1 MANLQDLYLLL
12 SQEPRISE
20 PATYEEFEERMQDP
34 EYNEHISKLAN
45 WAGYDVSTYEGVK
58 KKEDFMEESAQ
69 QLGQV
74 SEPQNP
80 ITGETQEV
88 STEDQVQ
95 SDLPDFLAVPKAMEM
110 PSAPTSVFGAAPKQ
124 DVVEEEV
131 DLNQNPDPNNPNNPY
146 DLGTFFHPAA
156 SAIQTGNKVR
166 KNFRDKYSL
175 NINSS
180 IDGAKDFIKEENT
193 MAKDM
198 GLPEDEV
205 SEDSMNVDASEDV
218 NMIDD
223 GGKRKRKKKKEE
235 NVDGQELPT
244 EGGVKEFENPLPGV
258 EIIGVYTTDQK
269 DKRGRKKYQYI
280 IQDKTTGAKGVGSKP
295 KLMEGVEND
304 AVWKYVINEKPD
316 TKFYDDDS
324 MWQDL
329 NQAVITVAD
338 YNGKLDSD
346 YSENLKQHRIKYADK
361 LGFKYNEE
369 TGDLETDPT
378 FQYESGANKGTNII
392 EIKGTKKEDKGKKSI
407 FGKALDWAKEAVG
420 DVKEYFG
427 EKKAINKIEKNL
439 SGANRRMQDNKL
451 IEDAANLLD
460 ETKYINNLDED
471 FSRNLNISQDSKNF
485 ITHSKIST
493 KDILLSTETDLI
505 NKVKNSGYLNTY
517 FKPQVTEVIE
527 GGVAN
532 AAVAGQEQIID
543 PLTDPER
550 YQERLNQ
557 LFDQE
562 AKRVARELKRDARY
576 VLADKYIQAQIEK
589 GVPEYKTEQR
599 DRLRQIYQSRLD
611 EANPFEY
618 EDIVSNDKREEIGW
632 TEAARKSNNYT
643 VNKGDADFAST
654 IYSNSYSDYI
664 NRPQAEA
671 FIAGENLAIN
681 GVESDGDSLRI
692 RAEYLTNRLNQEK
705 SKDGLADDKQIKNA
719 MSEINTVKVELS
731 DIEKKINSKNEKLSS
746 LIIEE
751 DGEKYYASEEA
762 QEEGE
767 KLVSEIEAL
776 TNEYNKVYER
786 IKEPNRLLSQYSS
799 YVNKTGGLYKELE
812 NINSRLNELSKD
824 SNIVRLQ
831 ELNSTLEQIDILD
844 WDKKNVQRIEDENG
858 NLNITQLKTKA
869 QNGELSNFEGYEI
882 LKNHEKKGYQDRAND
897 EDFWG
902 FVFDMPYKLM
912 QAGSA
917 SGGGL
922 LQTIKYAG
930 GFVETVVSY
939 PSQALG
945 YDVEENWINEDE
957 NVWTSADIEKEW
969 FKGTTE
975 YFSKEVVNPA
985 YEKYGAA
992 WWASTVIQ
1000 LTPDLLAAAGGTAG
1014 AVKIGLQSGVKAG
1027 VKYAATNAT
1036 TAYFATRLSGEYMK
1050 EAEEAGYS
1058 PMQAFAMGGSL
1069 GYVVSMMESLF
1080 PEIPTFQQITLKRMA
1095 RQIVSNGIRD
1105 GLTSAQIASKISAG
1119 FFEITGK
1126 SMANI
1131 LGHVAKEGV
1140 VEEGNQFI
1148 VEEGF
1153 MSAIGARELEIIDPK
1168 TGNFGRSLTQYF
1180 DNVAIGGLVGG
1191 LMSSGSTIKSIF
1203 NEKMSDLTRKQTFL
1217 AMGRDYDSILE
1228 NVLNS
1233 NKDFKETAAFK
1244 ELKNI
1249 KEEYDKL
1256 AASEVFEQYDDV
1268 AKGDI
1273 LDLSLKLQSLIE
1285 SQNALAKKGVSNVKI
1300 DSIISATQKQLN
1312 DVLEAADE
1320 RADQRSKVNEELNN
1334 LGVNLFFL
1342 NPDGSVRT
1350 VLFNSGVKKEEQEA
1364 RLPKA
1369 LEIINN
1375 NYKFNPQE
1383 DAVQESETGQ
1393 VPVQPEA
1400 AVGQQ
1405 VEKGVSQAE
1414 PQVTTEA
1421 VEEEV
1426 IIDKPAIT
1434 QNTTEEL
1441 NRVKSLDLS
1450 AEDGATFNI
1459 GGDKYEGVGLVIPVI
1474 SKNTTTEEITPE
1486 MIADFVEE
1494 HSSKIGDTDVVKFGI
1509 YKFPNSN
1516 KVSIDLNIVAPASSR
1531 EQAIEFARLADQES
1545 LFDLGT
1551 FENIKTGGTGLNP
1564 RQFNDAEFKE
1574 VARAMREGRLPN
1586 IEGFADNKSKVDNI
1600 DQITSRRERS
1610 STETETAPETAPQQ
1624 KVTFDQAVENANQAG
1639 FNMSDKTRSRELSDR
1654 STDPKKKRIVEQANN
1669 AARTLKS
1676 ILPDYDI
1683 IVFENEKE
1691 YDDYQRSINGTTGT
1705 SGSFTRSADGNKGVI
1720 AINLSNAN
1728 YRTVSHEMTHALLF
1742 KIFGE
1747 NPAVF
1752 EEFKK
1757 KISDLAK
1764 GELIKGVDK
1773 NGKSFTMSFDDFI
1786 SDLVSN
1792 KIYNDSERAE
1802 EYLSE
1807 LVGLITQLDMSSPT
1821 TKSIL
1826 KSIGDFIN
1834 KIISRYFGNRLK
1846 AIDNTSSPEEVMEF
1860 LQTFS
1865 ASVASG
1871 SKLRV
1876 TPVKEEVKNVDTNGE
1891 LKTKYA
1897 LGGDFE
1903 ATLMPESDLKKL
1915 EDDGYLIQNAKIEDL
1930 NGEVVISMFPDNK
1943 MVGDLSYG
1951 TYKKDTEVDG
1961 IKYKKGDKRIVL
1973 QGNGGLHFAL
1983 KYNEDGTFWASTPKL
1998 SKIFVNLVNKI
2009 FDKYPGKP
2017 VRVVVFKSTDLKV
2030 LSSRDGMAAAMDIL
2044 ELAVQDGDIPLS
2056 VFRNAL
2062 NTAVKEEKDNDGI
2075 KLFSGKLSA
2084 KELHSIIKDYFI
2096 SSNDETFKKRVD
2108 VGKKIIAEVFKSNE
2122 INFSSLSDKLNI
2134 PLNKSGKIT
2143 VDAATKRLGNVQEEG
2158 FMENVPSESAVAYIE
2173 IPSKL
2178 IVEDESNIP
2187 AKERKHIS
2195 YPGVMKTVDGQRV
2208 TVHML
2213 SERNNWR
2220 EILASVN
2227 DGDITTSEKLEDNVL
2242 LSDLEYGAN
2251 FAGARNIPYAPVRI
2265 NTSNKSK
2272 SKSQVIITPQEA
2284 LERYPELKNTK
2295 VVDSNGDPLLVYHG
2309 GPTFTEFK
2317 PSQTKED
2324 KGIYFTDNYDFALFF
2339 AHQHELVERD
2349 KRNDD
2354 YKDVPNELLETGEP
2368 FPEQYFK
2375 YAKVQ
2380 EAYLDIQNPTIVD
2393 SIDAKSIPDNYEK
2406 GKDGFIAK
2414 STGDFGY
2421 KGSQYV
2427 VFETKQIKNA
2437 LSSKSQAKSN
2447 TLIDQ
2452 AKLTGE
2458 MTEDDQGNYLFYH
2471 YSPNKISSI
2480 DPKYFGK
2487 NTSRTGRDER
2497 PGLNI
2502 SMYYTRPDVLDV
2514 SGKYG
2519 YVVRV
2524 PKDKV
2529 YPFNEDPLNLYDAAK
2544 AEFDKMYP
2552 GQTFDANKQA
2562 AFIAQEA
2569 AKIGYPMTVAKWGD
2583 NLRAETTEKMKGEF
2597 YMRPDKEYPS
2607 TVEFNPELEKFE
2619 ANEVLEQNKKSGTV
2633 TKSQAK
2639 RSDLSKDDS
2648 ILLDTAIE
2656 EAIGR
2661 IKSGS
2666 GLQFSLNNLI
2676 DQVRK
2681 IKSVRDKSSFR
2692 KKEIEQSVKEEVVKT
2707 ISREIA
2713 GDAKSYMD
2721 TQNLTKEKAIEMA
2734 LSNAI
2739 NAGIEFSTADE
2750 IKADVR
2756 KQLDNII
2763 KNTQKQE
2770 RANQPEITL
2779 TTTERDALNQQIKK
2793 MASDIKA
2800 VVSDMKKSFKEKM
2813 KGERDMRKMLSSWV
2827 KDYLKSSGIS
2837 DKLTP
2842 AQMRAIVNRALSLN
2856 LSMTDK
2862 QLSNFIEYV
2871 DKIVANQKMASQMDS
2886 LKKNRKEALKR
2897 KHNQYTQSVK
2907 KFLTIPLFGSDGEML
2922 LTPSEMSEYFDVVE
2936 MLNQNI
2942 PDHSMMD
2949 MALADKALENY
2960 IDIPEIVTQDDY
2972 LDKLNEIN
2980 DFDINSIEEYREF
2993 VKLVNSAVNIV
3004 NSLYNNG
3011 SIDEV
3016 ERAEMLDT
3024 LYSMEDG
3031 LRIYDENH
3039 QDQIDNLKREII
3051 SNLIQ
3056 KIPGVDVSGLIGDQK
3071 NLWGRF
3077 ETLMSVS
3084 KSEGLMKLDIKDLMK
3099 LEEAL
3104 DRMEYGFMP
3113 EADFRDIVN
3122 KAEVRYR
3129 QMGKAITN
3137 QLNGLY
3143 GKMKNIVTNLMKRRL
3158 FTEESFQWEKVLGIG
3173 QESSIYKYL
3182 IDPIDRGIR
3191 KMNTYVKNNIDKYY
3205 EEKKAIR
3212 KPKSGFF
3219 SFVPKKSIPNK
3230 PIKIFGRDILRYTA
3244 KVSYDTYY
3252 DTRVGVISHILDSGH
3267 KAVFFGQKSNDWLGK
3282 QLNDPVVRAAYGS
3295 DVYILDNIYEDL
3307 MSNPN
3312 FVTNGKLDYSK
3323 IYESYVNDPSSVFSN
3338 YENSVYELFRKNVQ
3352 KAGELIVN
3360 ANAIRGINGEL
3371 NPFHSPRKYVG
3382 DYKNAAE
3389 ADLLKGTF
3397 GKYGSIRS
3405 GSSYT
3410 RVLVDPNGPLN
3421 FNIDQI
3427 VAEQIT
3433 ESARDYYLNDAI
3445 SFTNAVIQNAKE
3457 NSTTPVE
3464 RSVLSAISNSNRKR
3478 VDFEIS
3484 RPEGE
3489 NILTR
3494 AYNNLASAFAKK
3506 VLLPPKRLVTELI
3519 TNVTSGA
3526 LRQKTLKGFNPLSM
3540 IEAKKIM
3547 EKFNSPVADM
3557 GWRFKT
3563 YASMGGSKLN
3573 RKSML
3578 GFIENITSSAL
3589 NIAGPTVFGEWMGN
3603 FERHFYQLSGE
3614 KYNQAKHLNSPEH
3627 QYFIEEA
3634 AAYANRQIGKIRGG
3648 SLKGQTRMKYKV
3660 LPEIFFVKDAVTGE
3674 LNERK
3679 GVVDPNSFLGPIVN
3693 FFNNFVYRDVT
3704 NFMYGTKE
3712 AAIGAVRLDS
3722 KKFADGLG
3730 SVFGS
3735 SYSLSIYPIL
3745 GYILNQL
3752 WNIRFGDDEE
3762 KEKAKVALSKFESK
3776 EGITSFASDIFVNL
3790 AMTLGTS
3797 KFGLTGRATAIGALQ
3812 AMRNS
3817 PNFDSKVI
3825 DDYLQTFYY
3834 VKGVDFNKSDA
3845 PDEMMA
3851 DLLGIISPPIS
3862 DFTREA
3868 VILTQDLISEPK
3880 YNRATIADVW
3890 EEGGK
3895 FFNDKDVVDYKKLLS
3910 GLVMLANVNLAMKG
3924 EALPMSRALLN
3935 VLKDSSEKEQDIVI
3949 MSSDDKYNLVAGVL
3963 DFEDGKGRLIVQGE
3977 NKDETELL
3985 SNAATESFI
3994 RLIEENKNEFKDLDE
4009 IRKNKDKYSKDA
4021 IREANVIAFSLIQD
4035 LAEMAK
4041 YEAKIKYNIASNEP
4055 KSSFREDMTDDEL
4068 NKALYKADSIYQD
4081 AESKNKFSENF
4092 KVEMM
4097 KREKAEF
4104 FANPPSTIVNG
4115 VDIKDIRE
4123 AYNNI
4128 PNTNIGL
4135 QRMVRDYFEDLFDY
4149 QQGYIMDQPD
4159 FAEYFS
4165 YNNRSKE
4172 ITD

>member
-58 KKEDFMEESAQ
+58 KKEDFMEESAP

-205 SEDSMNVDASEDV
+205 SEDSMSVDASEDV

-235 NVDGQELPT
+235 SVDGQELPT

-378 FQYESGANKGTNII
+378 FQYESGATKSTNII
-392 EIKGTKKEDKGKKSI
+392 EIKGTKKEDKGKKSM

-517 FKPQVTEVIE
+517 FKPQVTEVVE

-643 VNKGDADFAST
+643 INKGDADFAST

-719 MSEINTVKVELS
+719 MSEINTVKVELA

-751 DGEKYYASEEA
+751 DGQKYYASEED

-897 EDFWG
+897 EGFWD

-1000 LTPDLLAAAGGTAG
+1000 LTPDLLAAAGGGAG

-1058 PMQAFAMGGSL
+1058 PMQAFIMGGSL

-1334 LGVNLFFL
+1334 LGVNSFFL

-1610 STETETAPETAPQQ
+1610 STETETTPETSPQQ

-1654 STDPKKKRIVEQANN
+1654 STEPKKKRIVEQANN

-1773 NGKSFTMSFDDFI
+1773 NGKSFTMSFDDFV

-1834 KIISRYFGNRLK
+1834 KIISRYFGNKLK
-1846 AIDNTSSPEEVMEF
+1846 AIDNTSSPQEVMEF

-1903 ATLMPESDLKKL
+1903 ATFIPESDLKKL

-1930 NGEVVISMFPDNK
+1930 DGEVVISMFPDNK

-1983 KYNEDGTFWASTPKL
+1983 KYNEDGTFWSSTPKTA
-1998 SKIFVNLVNKI
+1998 KTFVNLVNKI

-2017 VRVVVFKSTDLKV
+2017 VKVVVFKSTDFKV
-2030 LSSRDGMAAAMDIL
+2030 LSSRDGMIAAMDIL

-2056 VFRNAL
+2056 VFRNSL
-2062 NTAVKEEKDNDGI
+2062 I
-2075 KLFSGKLSA
+2075 KSTQNAKNADLRNEGVRLFSGKLSS
-2084 KELHSIIKDYFI
+2084 KEIHTNIRDYFFNSNEATFAERIKIGKDII
-2096 SSNDETFKKRVD
+2096 S
-2108 VGKKIIAEVFKSNE
+2108 EVFNTKDKN
-2122 INFSSLSDKLNI
+2122 INHKNLSKKLNV
-2134 PLNKSGKIT
+2134 PLNKSGKINIKDIT
-2143 VDAATKRLGNVQEEG
+2143 PRLGNVQEEG
-2158 FMENVPSESAVAYIE
+2158 FMENVPAEAAVAYIE

-2178 IVEDESNIP
+2178 IVENESNLP
-2187 AKERKHIS
+2187 AKKRKHIS
-2195 YPGVMKTVDGQRV
+2195 YSGVMKTEDGQRV
-2208 TVHML
+2208 KVHML

-2227 DGDITTSEKLEDNVL
+2227 DGDITTSDKLEDNVL

-2272 SKSQVIITPQEA
+2272 TVT
-2284 LERYPELKNTK
+2284 
-2295 VVDSNGDPLLVYHG
+2295 
-2309 GPTFTEFK
+2309 
-2317 PSQTKED
+2317 
-2324 KGIYFTDNYDFALFF
+2324 
-2339 AHQHELVERD
+2339 
-2349 KRNDD
+2349 
-2354 YKDVPNELLETGEP
+2354 
-2368 FPEQYFK
+2368 
-2375 YAKVQ
+2375 
-2380 EAYLDIQNPTIVD
+2380 
-2393 SIDAKSIPDNYEK
+2393 
-2406 GKDGFIAK
+2406 
-2414 STGDFGY
+2414 
-2421 KGSQYV
+2421 
-2427 VFETKQIKNA
+2427 
-2437 LSSKSQAKSN
+2437 KSQAKSN

-2452 AKLTGE
+2452 AKLTSE

-2487 NTSRTGRDER
+2487 NTARTGRDER

-2552 GQTFDANKQA
+2552 GQAFDANKQA

-2569 AKIGYPMTVAKWGD
+2569 AKIGYPMTVAKWGN

-2597 YMRPDKEYPS
+2597 YMRPNKEYPS

-2619 ANEVLEQNKKSGTV
+2619 ANEVLEQNKKSGPV

-2656 EAIGR
+2656 EAIGK

-2666 GLQFSLNNLI
+2666 GLQFSLNNLV

-2681 IKSVRDKSSFR
+2681 LKSVRDKSSFR
-2692 KKEIEQSVKEEVVKT
+2692 KKEIEQSAKEEVVKT

-2721 TQNLTKEKAIEMA
+2721 TQNLTKEKAVEMA

-2770 RANQPEITL
+2770 RAGQPELTL

-2800 VVSDMKKSFKEKM
+2800 VVTDMKRSFKEKM
-2813 KGERDMRKMLSSWV
+2813 KSEREMRNMVSTWV
-2827 KDYLKSSGIS
+2827 KEYLKSSGMS

-2842 AQMRAIVNRALSLN
+2842 AQMRAIVNRALTLN
-2856 LSMTDK
+2856 TSMTDK
-2862 QLSNFIEYV
+2862 QLSNFMEYV

-2936 MLNQNI
+2936 MLNQNV

-2960 IDIPEIVTQDDY
+2960 IDIPEIVTQNDY
-2972 LDKLNEIN
+2972 LDKLDEIN

-3016 ERAEMLDT
+3016 KRAEMLDT
-3024 LYSMEDG
+3024 LYLMEDG
-3031 LRIYDENH
+3031 LRIYDQNH

-3051 SNLIQ
+3051 SNLSQ
-3056 KIPGVDVSGLIGDQK
+3056 KINNIDVSGFIGDQK
-3071 NLWGRF
+3071 NLWQRF

-3084 KSEGLMKLDIKDLMK
+3084 KSEGLMKLDIKDLIK
-3099 LEEAL
+3099 LEETL

-3113 EADFRDIVN
+3113 EADFREIVN

-3129 QMGKAITN
+3129 QMGKAITT
-3137 QLNGLY
+3137 QLKGLY

-3173 QESSIYKYL
+3173 QDSSIYKYL
-3182 IDPIDRGIR
+3182 IDPIDKGIR
-3191 KMNTYVKNNIDKYY
+3191 KMNTYTKNNIDKYY
-3205 EEKKAIR
+3205 QEKSSIR

-3219 SFVPKKSIPNK
+3219 SFIPKKSIPNK
-3230 PIKIFGRDILRYTA
+3230 PLKIFGRDILRYTA

-3252 DTRVGVISHILDSGH
+3252 DTRVGLISHILDSGH
-3267 KAVFFGQKSNDWLGK
+3267 KAVFFNQKSNDWLGK
-3282 QLNDPVVRAAYGS
+3282 QLNDPAVRAAYGS

-3312 FVTNGKLDYSK
+3312 FVTNGKLDYAK

-3352 KAGELIVN
+3352 QSGELIVN

-3433 ESARDYYLNDAI
+3433 EAARDYYLNDAI
-3445 SFTNAVIQNAKE
+3445 SYTNAVIQNAKE
-3457 NSTTPVE
+3457 NTTTPVE
-3464 RSVLSAISNSNRKR
+3464 RAVLSAISDANRKR

-3526 LRQKTLKGFNPLSM
+3526 LRQRTLKGFNPLSM

-3563 YASMGGSKLN
+3563 YASMGGSKLK

-3603 FERHFYQLSGE
+3603 FERHFYQLSGQ
-3614 KYNQAKHLNSPEH
+3614 KYNEAKHLNSPEY
-3627 QYFIEEA
+3627 QYFMEEA

-3660 LPEIFFVKDAVTGE
+3660 LPEIFFIKDAVTGE

-3752 WNIRFGDDEE
+3752 WNIKFGDDEE
-3762 KEKAKVALSKFESK
+3762 KEKAKIALSKFESK
-3776 EGITSFASDIFVNL
+3776 EGVTSFMSDIFVNL

-3797 KFGLTGRATAIGALQ
+3797 KFGLSGRATAIGALQ
-3812 AMRNS
+3812 YMRND
-3817 PNFDSKVI
+3817 PNFDREVI
-3825 DDYLQTFYY
+3825 DNYLKTFYY
-3834 VKGVDFNKSDA
+3834 VKGVDINKSNA
-3845 PDEMMA
+3845 ADEMMV

-3868 VILTQDLISEPK
+3868 VFLTQDLISEPK

>member
-12 SQEPRISE
+12 SEEPRISE

-34 EYNEHISKLAN
+34 EYSNKIINTMSIL
-45 WAGYDVSTYEGVK
+45 GQDVSGYEGVK
-58 KKEDFMEESAQ
+58 KKEDFMEESAP

-80 ITGETQEV
+80 ITGETQQV

-205 SEDSMNVDASEDV
+205 SEDSMSVDASEDV

-378 FQYESGANKGTNII
+378 FQYESGAIKNTNII
-392 EIKGTKKEDKGKKSI
+392 EIKGTKKEDKGKKSM

-471 FSRNLNISQDSKNF
+471 FSRNLNISQDAKNF

-517 FKPQVTEVIE
+517 FKPQVTEVVE

-532 AAVAGQEQIID
+532 AAVAGQEQLID

-618 EDIVSNDKREEIGW
+618 EDIVSNDKREEIGS
-632 TEAARKSNNYT
+632 TEAAKKSNNYT
-643 VNKGDADFAST
+643 INKGDADFAST

-897 EDFWG
+897 EGFWD

-992 WWASTVIQ
+992 WWASTAIQ

-1036 TAYFATRLSGEYMK
+1036 TAYFTTRLSGEYMK

-1080 PEIPTFQQITLKRMA
+1080 PEIPSFQKITLKRMA
-1095 RQIVSNGIRD
+1095 REIISDGIKN
-1105 GLTSAQIASKISAG
+1105 GLTSAQIASKISSG
-1119 FFEITGK
+1119 VFSVTGK
-1126 SMANI
+1126 SMVNI
-1131 LGHVAKEGV
+1131 SGHVAKEGI

-1153 MSAIGARELEIIDPK
+1153 MSAIGARKLEIIDPK

-1180 DNVAIGGLVGG
+1180 DNVAIGGFVGG

-1203 NEKMSDLTRKQTFL
+1203 DEKMSDLTRKQTFL

-1268 AKGDI
+1268 AKGEI
-1273 LDLSLKLQSLIE
+1273 LDLSVKLQSLIE
-1285 SQNALAKKGVSNVKI
+1285 SQNALAKKGISNVKI

-1334 LGVNLFFL
+1334 LGVNSFFL

-1350 VLFNSGVKKEEQEA
+1350 VLFNGGVKKEEQEA

-1383 DAVQESETGQ
+1383 DAVQKSETGQ

-1405 VEKGVSQAE
+1405 VEEGVSQAE

-1474 SKNTTTEEITPE
+1474 SKNTTAEEITPE

-1586 IEGFADNKSKVDNI
+1586 IEGFADNKSQVDNI

-1683 IVFENEKE
+1683 IVFENENDFAN
-1691 YDDYQRSINGTTGT
+1691 YAT
-1705 SGSFTRSADGNKGVI
+1705 SVKANADSRGLFTIFEGKGVI
-1720 AINLSNAN
+1720 AINLESAN
-1728 YRTVSHEMTHALLF
+1728 LRTVAHEMTHAVLF
-1742 KIFGE
+1742 KMFGD
-1747 NPAVF
+1747 NPKLF
-1752 EEFKK
+1752 DQFKS
-1757 KISDLAK
+1757 KIAELAK
-1764 GELIKGVDK
+1764 GKKIKAIDENGVEMEISLDEFAEALAS
-1773 NGKSFTMSFDDFI
+1773 NEAYDD
-1786 SDLVSN
+1786 VT
-1792 KIYNDSERAE
+1792 RAE
-1802 EYLSE
+1802 EYVSE
-1807 LVGLITQLDMSSPT
+1807 LTAVLSQLNESDPNV
-1821 TKSIL
+1821 KSFL
-1826 KSIGDFIN
+1826 KSVAEYIN
-1834 KIISRYFGNRLK
+1834 KLIAKYFGPELK
-1846 AIDNTSSPEEVMEF
+1846 PIDDTSSPEEIMEF
-1860 LQTFS
+1860 FQTF
-1865 ASVASG
+1865 ANKVYYGQEIKVENKVAENVNT
-1871 SKLRV
+1871 SK
-1876 TPVKEEVKNVDTNGE
+1876 E

-1903 ATLMPESDLKKL
+1903 ATFIPESDLKKL

-1930 NGEVVISMFPDNK
+1930 DGEVVISMFPDNK

-1983 KYNEDGTFWASTPKL
+1983 KYNEDGTFWSSTPKTA
-1998 SKIFVNLVNKI
+1998 KTFVNLVNKI

-2017 VRVVVFKSTDLKV
+2017 VKVVVFKSTDFKV
-2030 LSSRDGMAAAMDIL
+2030 LSSRDGMIAAMDIL

-2056 VFRNAL
+2056 VFRNSL
-2062 NTAVKEEKDNDGI
+2062 I
-2075 KLFSGKLSA
+2075 KSTQNAKNADLRNEGVRLFSGKLSS
-2084 KELHSIIKDYFI
+2084 KEIHTNIRNYFFNSNEATFAERIKIGKDII
-2096 SSNDETFKKRVD
+2096 S
-2108 VGKKIIAEVFKSNE
+2108 EVFNTKHKD
-2122 INFSSLSDKLNI
+2122 INHKNLSKKLNI
-2134 PLNKSGKIT
+2134 PLNKSGKINIKDIT
-2143 VDAATKRLGNVQEEG
+2143 PRLGNVQEEG
-2158 FMENVPSESAVAYIE
+2158 FMENVPAEAAVAYIE

-2178 IVEDESNIP
+2178 IVEDESNLP
-2187 AKERKHIS
+2187 AKKRKHIS
-2195 YPGVMKTVDGQRV
+2195 YSGVMKTEDGQRV
-2208 TVHML
+2208 KVHML

-2272 SKSQVIITPQEA
+2272 SKSQ
-2284 LERYPELKNTK
+2284 
-2295 VVDSNGDPLLVYHG
+2295 
-2309 GPTFTEFK
+2309 
-2317 PSQTKED
+2317 
-2324 KGIYFTDNYDFALFF
+2324 
-2339 AHQHELVERD
+2339 
-2349 KRNDD
+2349 
-2354 YKDVPNELLETGEP
+2354 
-2368 FPEQYFK
+2368 
-2375 YAKVQ
+2375 
-2380 EAYLDIQNPTIVD
+2380 
-2393 SIDAKSIPDNYEK
+2393 
-2406 GKDGFIAK
+2406 
-2414 STGDFGY
+2414 
-2421 KGSQYV
+2421 
-2427 VFETKQIKNA
+2427 
-2437 LSSKSQAKSN
+2437 AKSN

-2452 AKLTGE
+2452 AKLTSE

-2552 GQTFDANKQA
+2552 GQAFDANKQA

-2569 AKIGYPMTVAKWGD
+2569 AKIGYPMTVAKWGN

-2597 YMRPDKEYPS
+2597 YMRPNKEYPS

-2619 ANEVLEQNKKSGTV
+2619 ANEVLEQNKKSGPV

-2656 EAIGR
+2656 EAIGK

-2681 IKSVRDKSSFR
+2681 LKSVRDKSSFR
-2692 KKEIEQSVKEEVVKT
+2692 KKEIEQSAKEEVVKT

-2721 TQNLTKEKAIEMA
+2721 TQNLTKEKAVEMA

-2770 RANQPEITL
+2770 RAGQPELTL

-2800 VVSDMKKSFKEKM
+2800 VVTDMKRSFKEKM
-2813 KGERDMRKMLSSWV
+2813 KSEREMRNMVSTWV
-2827 KDYLKSSGIS
+2827 KEYLKSSGMS

-2842 AQMRAIVNRALSLN
+2842 AQMRAIVNRALTLN
-2856 LSMTDK
+2856 TSMTDK
-2862 QLSNFIEYV
+2862 QLSNFMEYV

-2886 LKKNRKEALKR
+2886 LKKNRKEALKK

-3016 ERAEMLDT
+3016 KRAEMLDT
-3024 LYSMEDG
+3024 LYLMEDG
-3031 LRIYDENH
+3031 LRIYDQNH

-3051 SNLIQ
+3051 SNLSQ
-3056 KIPGVDVSGLIGDQK
+3056 KIQGVDVSGFIGDQK
-3071 NLWGRF
+3071 NLWQRF

-3099 LEEAL
+3099 LEETL

-3113 EADFRDIVN
+3113 EADFREIVN

-3129 QMGKAITN
+3129 QMGKAITT
-3137 QLNGLY
+3137 QLKGLY

-3173 QESSIYKYL
+3173 QDSSIYKYL
-3182 IDPIDRGIR
+3182 IDPIDKGIR
-3191 KMNTYVKNNIDKYY
+3191 KMNTYTKNNIDKYY
-3205 EEKKAIR
+3205 QEKSSIR

-3219 SFVPKKSIPNK
+3219 SFIPKKSIPNK
-3230 PIKIFGRDILRYTA
+3230 PLKIFGRDILRYTA

-3267 KAVFFGQKSNDWLGK
+3267 KAVFFDQKSNDWLGK

-3312 FVTNGKLDYSK
+3312 FVTNGKLDYAK

-3352 KAGELIVN
+3352 QSGELIVN

-3433 ESARDYYLNDAI
+3433 EAARDYYLNDAI
-3445 SFTNAVIQNAKE
+3445 SYTNAVIQNAKE
-3457 NSTTPVE
+3457 NTTTPIE
-3464 RSVLSAISNSNRKR
+3464 RAVLSAISDANRKR

-3526 LRQKTLKGFNPLSM
+3526 LRQRTLKGFNPLSM

-3563 YASMGGSKLN
+3563 YASMGGSKLK

-3603 FERHFYQLSGE
+3603 FERHFYQLSGQ
-3614 KYNQAKHLNSPEH
+3614 KYNEAKHLNSPEH
-3627 QYFIEEA
+3627 QYFMEEA

-3660 LPEIFFVKDAVTGE
+3660 LPEIFFIKDAVTGE

-3752 WNIRFGDDEE
+3752 WNIKFGDDEE
-3762 KEKAKVALSKFESK
+3762 KEKAKIALSKFESK
-3776 EGITSFASDIFVNL
+3776 EGVTSFMSDIFVNL

-3797 KFGLTGRATAIGALQ
+3797 KFGLSGRATAIGALQ
-3812 AMRNS
+3812 YMRND
-3817 PNFDSKVI
+3817 PNFDREVI
-3825 DDYLQTFYY
+3825 DNYLKTFYY
-3834 VKGVDFNKSDA
+3834 VKGVDISKSNA
-3845 PDEMMA
+3845 ADEMMV

-3868 VILTQDLISEPK
+3868 VFLTQDLISEPK

-3949 MSSDDKYNLVAGVL
+3949 MSSDNKYNLVAGVL
-3963 DFEDGKGRLIVQGE
+3963 DFEDGKGRLVVQGE
-3977 NKDETELL
+3977 TKDETELL
-3985 SNAATESFI
+3985 SNAATDLFTKYL
-3994 RLIEENKNEFKDLDE
+3994 REET
-4009 IRKNKDKYSKDA
+4009 ISTPKNKIDDADTFALINDLRDKA
-4021 IREANVIAFSLIQD
+4021 V
-4035 LAEMAK
+4035 
-4041 YEAKIKYNIASNEP
+4041 YEAKLQFNIPSDEPSYLIIGKPVTDYNEKKEIE
-4055 KSSFREDMTDDEL
+4055 K
-4068 NKALYKADSIYQD
+4068 KIDSLYQD

-4149 QQGYIMDQPD
+4149 QQGYIMEQPD

>member
-58 KKEDFMEESAQ
+58 KKEDFMEESAP

-80 ITGETQEV
+80 ITEETQEV

-205 SEDSMNVDASEDV
+205 SEDSMSVDASEDV

-378 FQYESGANKGTNII
+378 FQYESGAIKGTNII
-392 EIKGTKKEDKGKKSI
+392 EIKGTKKEDKGKKSM

-471 FSRNLNISQDSKNF
+471 FSRNLNISQDAKNF

-618 EDIVSNDKREEIGW
+618 EDIVSNDKREEIGS

-643 VNKGDADFAST
+643 INKGDADFAST

-897 EDFWG
+897 EGFWG

-922 LQTIKYAG
+922 FQTIKYAG

-992 WWASTVIQ
+992 WWASTAIQ

-1036 TAYFATRLSGEYMK
+1036 TAYFTTRLSGEYMK

-1180 DNVAIGGLVGG
+1180 DNVAIGGFVGG

-1203 NEKMSDLTRKQTFL
+1203 DEKMSDLTRKQTFL

-1268 AKGDI
+1268 AKGEI
-1273 LDLSLKLQSLIE
+1273 LDLSVKLQSLIE
-1285 SQNALAKKGVSNVKI
+1285 SQNALAKKGISNVKI

-1414 PQVTTEA
+1414 PQVTTE
-1421 VEEEV
+1421 EGGKRE
-1426 IIDKPAIT
+1426 IITPEGFK
-1434 QNTTEEL
+1434 
-1441 NRVKSLDLS
+1441 NRVFEENVQLGNPPTGVHISEEGYNYRTLS
-1450 AEDGATFNI
+1450 QQEIDAIRES
-1459 GGDKYEGVGLVIPVI
+1459 GGVFPREGKQKGG
-1474 SKNTTTEEITPE
+1474 SKNTKYWTKGNNKNWYGNQSTETIRVKQNNFKENEVVRAEDVEVYNKETKQFEPLIPINTTQESGKEGTPQAEPQVTTKEGGKEGVTLEDIQSRREKPTVRDEEW
-1486 MIADFVEE
+1486 D
-1494 HSSKIGDTDVVKFGI
+1494 
-1509 YKFPNSN
+1509 N
-1516 KVSIDLNIVAPASSR
+1516 KAKENLPVANYGSID
-1531 EQAIEFARLADQES
+1531 
-1545 LFDLGT
+1545 
-1551 FENIKTGGTGLNP
+1551 
-1564 RQFNDAEFKE
+1564 EFKE
-1574 VARAMREGRLPN
+1574 VVKSGQWGMLTAENPMRQTLSDEENAQRNQEAIAWLQERGYTPQQIFGKYGNSENSFFVPN
-1586 IEGFADNKSKVDNI
+1586 LSKQDAIDFAKNFNQESVATHDGLVYQDGSYNPIIKGNEDFNEKEDYYSVINIGGQKLSFSVDYDFDNRFDQNGNKVEVSE
-1600 DQITSRRERS
+1600 QEL
-1610 STETETAPETAPQQ
+1610 ETTPETAPQQ

-1773 NGKSFTMSFDDFI
+1773 NGKSFTMSFDDFV

-1834 KIISRYFGNRLK
+1834 KIISRYFGNKLK
-1846 AIDNTSSPEEVMEF
+1846 AIDNTSSPQEVMEF

-1903 ATLMPESDLKKL
+1903 ATFIPESDLKKL

-1930 NGEVVISMFPDNK
+1930 DGEVVISMFPDNK

-1983 KYNEDGTFWASTPKL
+1983 KYNEDGTFWSSTPKTA
-1998 SKIFVNLVNKI
+1998 KTFVNLVNKI

-2017 VRVVVFKSTDLKV
+2017 VKVVVFKSTDFKV
-2030 LSSRDGMAAAMDIL
+2030 LSSRDGMIAAMDIL

-2056 VFRNAL
+2056 VFRNSL
-2062 NTAVKEEKDNDGI
+2062 IKSTQTAKNADLRNEGVR
-2075 KLFSGKLSA
+2075 LFSGKLSS
-2084 KELHSIIKDYFI
+2084 KEIHTNIRDYFFNSNEATFAERIKIGKDII
-2096 SSNDETFKKRVD
+2096 S
-2108 VGKKIIAEVFKSNE
+2108 EVFNTKHKD
-2122 INFSSLSDKLNI
+2122 INHKNLSKKLNI
-2134 PLNKSGKIT
+2134 PLNKSGKINIKDIT
-2143 VDAATKRLGNVQEEG
+2143 PRLGNVQEEG
-2158 FMENVPSESAVAYIE
+2158 FMENVPAEAAVAYIE

-2178 IVEDESNIP
+2178 IVEDESNLP
-2187 AKERKHIS
+2187 AKKRKHIS
-2195 YPGVMKTVDGQRV
+2195 YSGVMKTEDGQRV
-2208 TVHML
+2208 KVHML

-2272 SKSQVIITPQEA
+2272 S
-2284 LERYPELKNTK
+2284 
-2295 VVDSNGDPLLVYHG
+2295 
-2309 GPTFTEFK
+2309 
-2317 PSQTKED
+2317 
-2324 KGIYFTDNYDFALFF
+2324 
-2339 AHQHELVERD
+2339 
-2349 KRNDD
+2349 
-2354 YKDVPNELLETGEP
+2354 
-2368 FPEQYFK
+2368 
-2375 YAKVQ
+2375 
-2380 EAYLDIQNPTIVD
+2380 
-2393 SIDAKSIPDNYEK
+2393 
-2406 GKDGFIAK
+2406 
-2414 STGDFGY
+2414 
-2421 KGSQYV
+2421 
-2427 VFETKQIKNA
+2427 
-2437 LSSKSQAKSN
+2437 QAKSN

-2452 AKLTGE
+2452 AKLTSE

-2552 GQTFDANKQA
+2552 GQAFDANKQA

-2569 AKIGYPMTVAKWGD
+2569 AKIGYPMTVAKWGN

-2597 YMRPDKEYPS
+2597 YMRPDKQYPS

-2619 ANEVLEQNKKSGTV
+2619 ANEVLEQNKKSRPV

-2656 EAIGR
+2656 EAIGK

-2681 IKSVRDKSSFR
+2681 LKSVRDKSSFR
-2692 KKEIEQSVKEEVVKT
+2692 KKEIEQSAKEEVVKT

-2721 TQNLTKEKAIEMA
+2721 TQNLTKEKAVEMA

-2770 RANQPEITL
+2770 RAGQPELTL

-2800 VVSDMKKSFKEKM
+2800 VVTDMKRSFKEKM
-2813 KGERDMRKMLSSWV
+2813 KSEREMRNMVSTWV
-2827 KDYLKSSGIS
+2827 KEYLKSSGMS

-2842 AQMRAIVNRALSLN
+2842 AQMRAIVNRALTLN
-2856 LSMTDK
+2856 TSMTDK
-2862 QLSNFIEYV
+2862 QLSNFMEYV

-3016 ERAEMLDT
+3016 KRAEMLDT
-3024 LYSMEDG
+3024 LYLMEDG
-3031 LRIYDENH
+3031 LRIYDQNH

-3051 SNLIQ
+3051 SNLSQ
-3056 KIPGVDVSGLIGDQK
+3056 KINDIDVSGFIGDQK
-3071 NLWGRF
+3071 NLWQRF

-3084 KSEGLMKLDIKDLMK
+3084 KSEGLMKLDIKDLIK
-3099 LEEAL
+3099 LEETL

-3113 EADFRDIVN
+3113 EADFREIVN

-3129 QMGKAITN
+3129 QMGKAITT
-3137 QLNGLY
+3137 QLKGLY

-3173 QESSIYKYL
+3173 QDSSIYKYL
-3182 IDPIDRGIR
+3182 IDPIDKGIR
-3191 KMNTYVKNNIDKYY
+3191 KMNTYTKNNIDKYY
-3205 EEKKAIR
+3205 QEKSSIR

-3219 SFVPKKSIPNK
+3219 SFIPKKSIPNK
-3230 PIKIFGRDILRYTA
+3230 PLKIFGRDILRYTA

-3267 KAVFFGQKSNDWLGK
+3267 KAVFFDQKSNDWLGK

-3312 FVTNGKLDYSK
+3312 FVTNGKLDYAK

-3352 KAGELIVN
+3352 QSGELIVN

-3433 ESARDYYLNDAI
+3433 EAARDYYLNDAI
-3445 SFTNAVIQNAKE
+3445 SYTNAVIQNAKE
-3457 NSTTPVE
+3457 NTTTPIE
-3464 RSVLSAISNSNRKR
+3464 RAVLSAISDANRKR

-3526 LRQKTLKGFNPLSM
+3526 LRQRTLKGFNPLSM

-3563 YASMGGSKLN
+3563 YASMGGSKLK

-3603 FERHFYQLSGE
+3603 FERHFYQLSGQ
-3614 KYNQAKHLNSPEH
+3614 KYNEAKHLNSPEH
-3627 QYFIEEA
+3627 QYFMEEA

-3660 LPEIFFVKDAVTGE
+3660 LPEIFFIKDAVTGE

-3752 WNIRFGDDEE
+3752 WNIKFGDDEE
-3762 KEKAKVALSKFESK
+3762 KEKAKIALSKFESK
-3776 EGITSFASDIFVNL
+3776 EGVTSFMSDIFVNL

-3797 KFGLTGRATAIGALQ
+3797 KFGLSGRATAIGALQ
-3812 AMRNS
+3812 YMRNDS
-3817 PNFDSKVI
+3817 NFDREVI
-3825 DDYLQTFYY
+3825 DNYLKTFYY
-3834 VKGVDFNKSDA
+3834 VKGVDISKSNA
-3845 PDEMMA
+3845 ADEMMV

-3868 VILTQDLISEPK
+3868 VFLTQDLISEPK